1 MGSSATGLGVYY
13 RRTDSDSEDAGAAAG
28 WSIGDGSLWDHDRH
42 SRLGPNVHHFL
53 EIAIH
58 GYAKAAP
65 PTVSSASYARSVIT
79 VNFNGTFT
87 GCADLIAWSFRVD
100 GGAQRWPV
108 AVRCEGQ
115 SVKIVPDVLSAVP
128 QIEAARRVTVSYH
141 RGLARSAARSTP
153 FCNPQR
159 GCRPASSELKGTNG
173 VDVASVTDFPVTG
186 LKPRLVSATA
196 DGATLTL
203 TFDETLDPESAA
215 SPWTF
220 HVTVN
225 GERRYV
231 DRTAVAGKT
240 VRLTLRSAVAAG
252 DSVRVRFTQ
261 SREGGYHQPYLN
273 LRSASGIAVD
283 SFEYQMADNPRVI
296 WSATLTVAEV
306 MAGALTFHGC
316 FDGIE
321 GKTCRDKLTHPPS

>member
-1 MGSSATGLGVYY
+1 MGQSITGTTTGIDLNANTTYFVVLRGSTGSGKQLC
-13 RRTDSDSEDAGAAAG
+13 RRTSSNSEDAGAAAG
-28 WSIGDGSLWDHDRH
+28 WSIGDGSLWDSDATLDWNNT
-42 SRLGPNVHHFL
+42 STTSWT
-53 EIAIH
+53 IAIH

-65 PTVSSASYARSVIT
+65 PTVSSASYSSSVIT
-79 VNFNGTFT
+79 VNFNGLFT

-100 GGAQRWPV
+100 GGAQRWPR

-128 QIEAARRVTVSYH
+128 QIEAARRLTVSYH

-173 VDVASVTDFPVTG
+173 VDVASITDFPVTG

-203 TFDETLDPESAA
+203 TFDETLDPDSAA
-215 SPWTF
+215 RPWTF

-225 GERRYV
+225 GARRYV
-231 DRTAVAGKT
+231 DRTAVAGKA

-252 DSVRVRFTQ
+252 DSVQGALHPV
-261 SREGGYHQPYLN
+261 EGGWLPSTPPQSAGR
-273 LRSASGIAVD
+273 LRHRRWIPSNTRRPTTRGSSGR
-283 SFEYQMADNPRVI
+283 PR
-296 WSATLTVAEV
+296 
-306 MAGALTFHGC
+306 
-316 FDGIE
+316 
-321 GKTCRDKLTHPPS
+321 